1 MVGATICIA
10 AGKSCT
16 VLTTALSTIDET
28 LKIVLSSNNSVTDTR
43 KILYTPPA
51 NKDNGVLLQVVRHPR
66 NVGRNT
72 IAVTQ
77 QNACDFSQR
86 RVGLTGRCDKDLETG
101 PFFLWTKGKIATAG
115 IVFFRNT
122 RITLL

>member
-1 MVGATICIA
+1 MVGATICVT

-28 LKIVLSSNNSVTDTR
+28 LKIVLSSNNSVTNTR
-43 KILYTPPA
+43 KILYTPPT
-51 NKDNGVLLQVVRHPR
+51 NKDNGVLLQVMGHPR
-66 NVGRNT
+66 NVRRNT
-72 IAVTQ
+72 IAVAQ
-77 QNACDFSQR
+77 QNARDFSQR
-86 RVGLTGRCDKDLETG
+86 RVGLTGRCNKDLETG
-101 PFFLWTKGKIATAG
+101 SFFLWTKSKIAAAG